1 MKGLLEIP
9 DDYLT
14 ACHVAAGYPAKSF
27 PAKLRR
33 LPVEEL
39 AFLDSFGSPL
49 GAGGSTSSS

>member
-1 MKGLLEIP
+1 VKGLLEIP